1 MNFTE
6 LTPKFPVETKKV
18 IQFETQDIWIP
29 LELLPS
35 PVYVLPDTLHDV
47 IWAGKAVNISCFP
60 FQKGKQACFKIF
72 ISCSI
77 LCIWT

>member
-6 LTPKFPVETKKV
+6 PTPKFSVKTKEV

-35 PVYVLPDTLHDV
+35 PVYVLPDTLPDP
-47 IWAGKAVNISCFP
+47 IWAGKAVNIN
-60 FQKGKQACFKIF
+60 IF
-72 ISCSI
+72 LLRKENEFVLRS
-77 LCIWT
+77 L

>member
-6 LTPKFPVETKKV
+6 PTPKFSVETKEV

-35 PVYVLPDTLHDV
+35 LVYVLPDTLPDL
-47 IWAGKAVNISCFP
+47 IWAGKAVNISYFP
-60 FQKGKQACFKIF
+60 F
-72 ISCSI
+72 
-77 LCIWT
+77 

>member
-6 LTPKFPVETKKV
+6 PTPKFPVETKKV

-60 FQKGKQACFKIF
+60 FQKGKQACFKVF
-72 ISCSI
+72 ISGSI
-77 LCIWT
+77 LCNWT